1 MNKSLKIECDI
12 DKLKDVRDFLERELK
27 ACSVSEEQAGLMIL
41 AVDEICANL
50 IIHSHGR
57 DASKELEIK
66 FHVLHDAF
74 LFEVYDTG
82 KPFDPASIAEP
93 DIASIVNEKRKGGLG
108 LMLVRRIMD
117 SIELRNENNRTVYRL
132 RKKI

>member
-1 MNKSLKIECDI
+1 MNKSLKIECNI
-12 DKLKDVRDFLERELK
+12 DKLKEVREFLDRELK

-57 DASKELEIK
+57 DATKELEIRFQALK
-66 FHVLHDAF
+66 DAF
-74 LFEVYDTG
+74 LFEVLDSG
-82 KPFDPASIAEP
+82 KPFDPSSIAEP
-93 DIASIVNEKRKGGLG
+93 DISTIVNEKRKGGLG

-117 SIELRNENNRTVYRL
+117 SIELRNENNKTVYRL
-132 RKKI
+132 YKKI